1 MNRFA
6 LFVVVALSGAAVLV
20 LEILGSRVLGP
31 YYGVS
36 LFLWSALIAVTLAA
50 LACGYALGG
59 RWATRVPSGARLSV
73 ALAIAGLWVLAL
85 PLLRVPVV
93 HAAGGLGP
101 RGAMLVAAIVLFFP
115 PLALLGTVGPYAI
128 RLASRRVEEV
138 GRVSGDVFA
147 VSTLASVV
155 AAVATGFVLIP
166 VLGVT
171 KLLVVIALT
180 LFVAAAI
187 ARASAGV
194 AGALILLVAGAGLAA
209 AALARPH
216 RLPAAVLADADS
228 PYAHVRVLD
237 WKGQRFLL
245 LDGTTQTVVNAET
258 FEPRQAYVYAAELA
272 ADLFPGRGR
281 LLLLGLGG
289 GSTVRVF
296 AHRGWKVDAVEI
308 DSTVA
313 RMAAQFFRLRP
324 FHANVVIDDARDYLR
339 RTSATYD
346 IVFFDAYGSGALPF
360 HLVTREA
367 FAEAKARLAP
377 GGVLVANVE
386 TVGWR
391 DPLAHA
397 IVATLKADFRE
408 VVALPTSE
416 PPNALGNVVILASDR
431 PIEVPEESLGD
442 PVGALEDDDEHYRVI
457 SRHHAWENRYVPE
470 HGRVLTDDWNPSALR
485 TEAINFADRKWTK
498 RVIPD
503 SLLAD

>member
-1 MNRFA
+1 MNRTV
-6 LFVVVALSGAAVLV
+6 LFVVVALSGACVLV

-59 RWATRVPSGARLSV
+59 RWATRAPSGARLSL
-73 ALAIAGLWVLAL
+73 ALTLAGVWVLAL
-85 PLLRVPVV
+85 PWLRVPVV
-93 HAAGGLGP
+93 HAAEAFGP
-101 RGAMLVAAIVLFFP
+101 RGAMLVAALVLFFP

-128 RLASRRVEEV
+128 RLASRSVDEV

-147 VSTLASVV
+147 VSTLASVA

-171 KLLVVIALT
+171 KLLIAVAVT
-180 LFVAAAI
+180 IFVAAAL
-187 ARASAGV
+187 ARLS
-194 AGALILLVAGAGLAA
+194 AGALGALVLLVAGGGLAFVSA
-209 AALARPH
+209 ARPH
-216 RLPAAVLADADS
+216 RLPPAVLADADS

-272 ADLFPGRGR
+272 AELFPGRGR

-289 GSTVRVF
+289 GAAARAFSL
-296 AHRGWKVDAVEI
+296 RGWTVDAVEI

-313 RMAAQFFRLRP
+313 RMAAQWFHLRP
-324 FHANVVIDDARDYLR
+324 FHANVVIDDARHYLR
-339 RTSATYD
+339 RSRATYD
-346 IVFFDAYGSGALPF
+346 VVFFDAYGSGALPF

-397 IVATLKADFRE
+397 IVATLQANFRD
-408 VVALPTSE
+408 VVELPASE
-416 PPNALGNVVILASDR
+416 PPNALGNVVIMASDR
-431 PIEVPEESLGD
+431 TIDVPREALGD
-442 PVGALEDDDEHYRVI
+442 PVASLEDDDEHFRVI
-457 SRHHAWENRYVPE
+457 ARLHAWDNRFVPT

-485 TEAINFADRKWTK
+485 AEAINLADRNWT
-498 RVIPD
+498 RRAIPD